1 MAGLRPAV
9 CRQLFR
15 LWESAVSIDGAG
27 RAAPYEKTV
36 LPSGLRV
43 ITESMPEVRSVALG
57 YWVGTG
63 SRDEPAPLQGS
74 SHFLEHLLFKG
85 TSTRTAREIA
95 ETFDAC
101 GGEANAFSEKEYTC
115 YYGRVLDRDLPMA
128 AEVLSD
134 MIRDSL
140 ITPAD
145 IEAERNVIL
154 EELAMHEDTPEDLIH
169 DLFAETVFANH
180 PLGREVMGTVE
191 TVKGID
197 QGALRGFHH
206 DNYRS
211 RNMVVAAAGNLK
223 HDVVVRWIGDSFG
236 ADAVPAS
243 RTTLDPE
250 PSARTRVLKRHTEGA
265 HIVLGGLGYPSRH
278 PLRFAWGVLDTLLG
292 GGMSSRLFQ
301 EIREIRGLAYSV
313 FSYRNLFTETGAYG
327 IYAGTAP
334 GSAREV
340 VRLIVKEMDLMLESG
355 VTQAELDRAKGHM
368 KGAVVLAL
376 EDPASRMTRLG
387 KSEVVGGEILTIDE
401 IIARVDAVTVDDVAT
416 VAKDLLQ
423 PESRILTAIGPFDED
438 EFGDWA
444 AAGR

>member
-1 MAGLRPAV
+1 
-9 CRQLFR
+9 
-15 LWESAVSIDGAG
+15 
-27 RAAPYEKTV
+27 
-36 LPSGLRV
+36 
-43 ITESMPEVRSVALG
+43 MPEVRSVAIG
-57 YWVGTG
+57 YWVGVG

-85 TSTRTAREIA
+85 TSTRTARDIA
-95 ETFDAC
+95 ETFDVC

-115 YYGRVLDRDLPMA
+115 YYGRVLDKDLPMA
-128 AEVLSD
+128 AEVLGD

-169 DLFAETVFANH
+169 DVFAETVFGAH
-180 PLGREVMGTVE
+180 PLAREVMGTVE
-191 TVKGID
+191 TVQNID
-197 QGALRGFHH
+197 RDALRSFHRE
-206 DNYRS
+206 NYRS
-211 RNMVVAAAGNLK
+211 RNMVVASAGNVR
-223 HDVVVRWIGDSFG
+223 HDDVVRWVGEGFG
-236 ADAVPAS
+236 EDRVPPS
-243 RTTLDPE
+243 RATSE
-250 PSARTRVLKRHTEGA
+250 PGPLSRTRVLRRQTEGA
-265 HIVLGGLGYPSRH
+265 HLVLGGLGYPSRH

-301 EIREIRGLAYSV
+301 EIRETRGLAYSV

-334 GSAREV
+334 GNAREV
-340 VRLIVKEMDLMLESG
+340 VELIVREMDLMLESG
-355 VTQAELDRAKGHM
+355 VTKAELDRAKGHM

-401 IIARVDAVTVDDVAT
+401 ILAHVDAVTLDDVAT

-423 PESRILTAIGPFDED
+423 PESRILTVIGPFDED

-444 AAGR
+444 AG